1 MTKKTMKMQRVSEDS
16 GNTPVKTPSGAVLV
30 MGGEKDEQEVAAPVS
45 KPVVAGNLSKGTSG
59 MIAMNAP
66 ADDEME
72 EVSFEELQKS
82 QKSDL
87 TGPQAEKTA
96 TQIIND
102 LIGKGAN
109 AAKEVLEGFLSSKK
123 ITSYRIV
130 PIGQPMTMDI
140 SPGRVQVL
148 IDAQKRVIDIQIS

>member
-1 MTKKTMKMQRVSEDS
+1 MTKKTMKMQRVSEES

-30 MGGEKDEQEVAAPVS
+30 MGGEKDEQETASVS
-45 KPVVAGNLSKGTSG
+45 KPVVAGNLTKGTSG

-87 TGPQAEKTA
+87 TGEQAEKTA
-96 TQIIND
+96 QQVIND

-109 AAKEVLEGFLSSKK
+109 AAKEILEGFLSSKK

-130 PIGQPMTMDI
+130 PIGQTMTMDV